1 MPKTLTVG
9 TSWYVVSMQWI
20 LKWQLF
26 VGFEDDLKDH
36 VGEQHPGKIDNSDI
50 IEPYAISSDNQPLS
64 TILEDKSQN
73 YAHANIQLKKNMKE
87 GEDFMLVDEPL
98 HAFWVSKYDKLNQ
111 IKRIVI
117 EDESGESTV
126 ELYYKLFNL
135 YLIPNAKYFNMNKML
150 KQSKLVLDPSTTS
163 NVTQCTTLP
172 LYMSKT
178 STLKELENKIN
189 RVLTY
194 YVYFKFK

>member
-1 MPKTLTVG
+1 M
-9 TSWYVVSMQWI
+9 
-20 LKWQLF
+20 
-26 VGFEDDLKDH
+26 
-36 VGEQHPGKIDNSDI
+36 
-50 IEPYAISSDNQPLS
+50 
-64 TILEDKSQN
+64 
-73 YAHANIQLKKNMKE
+73 
-87 GEDFMLVDEPL
+87 
-98 HAFWVSKYDKLNQ
+98 
-111 IKRIVI
+111 I